1 MVTAVC
7 SGLAAGLA
15 VWLRHPDD
23 WLVVGVRLQ
32 LFAPG
37 GMGWKA
43 PSRAIVA
50 VTATSVVVTFVPA
63 TSTQVAVLVLAGV
76 VAFGLAMRRRSARR
90 LAAAAVRADI
100 ARDLRST
107 TAELRAGVDAAAAI
121 RAAVADGSDVWAPVR
136 AARPADMRTALESAA
151 RSAGAE
157 GLVDVAAAWHLAD
170 HSGAPL
176 AAVLERLAE
185 SIQAEVDLDR
195 EVSVE
200 AGPARATGRLMA
212 VLPVFGLG
220 LGMLLGVNP
229 VQVLVVT
236 PLGVVCLATGLAL
249 ACGGVWWIDRIVCSV
264 DDR

>member
-1 MVTAVC
+1 
-7 SGLAAGLA
+7 
-15 VWLRHPDD
+15 
-23 WLVVGVRLQ
+23 VGVRLR
-32 LFAPG
+32 LLAPRDR
-37 GMGWKA
+37 GWKA
-43 PSRAIVA
+43 PSWAIVA
-50 VTATSVVVTFVPA
+50 VAATSAVAIIVP
-63 TSTQVAVLVLAGV
+63 STPMQVAVLVVACV
-76 VAFGLAMRRRSARR
+76 VAFGLMMRRRAAGR
-90 LAAAAVRADI
+90 AEAAAVRADI
-100 ARDLRST
+100 ACALRSA
-107 TAELRAGVDAAAAI
+107 TAELRAGVEATAAI

-136 AARPADMRTALESAA
+136 AARAADMRTALESAA
-151 RSAGAE
+151 RSAGADN
-157 GLVDVAAAWHLAD
+157 LVDVAAAWHLAE

-176 AAVLERLAE
+176 AVVLDRLAD

-229 VQVLVVT
+229 VQVLVGT

-249 ACGGVWWIDRIVCSV
+249 ACGGVWWIERIVCSV